1 VDGRR
6 NRRQEELR
14 SYVPASAGNR
24 SPLKRCTATRLQC
37 GVFFCLTIVLVTCA
51 KPRNPSETQADVL
64 TIGFPE
70 GGASGTEL
78 GVGQMTASLSLEG
91 LTQVGADGRAVA
103 RLAESWRWENDGKT
117 LRIHLRSDVVFHD
130 GTRLDERIAAVALQ
144 QAVARPA
151 NRALYSSLSDIAG
164 IKSAAPFSVD
174 IDLTQHSAFLPE
186 DLDLPLGI
194 GDGGIGTGPFRI
206 LSRTPTEI
214 VLGRF
219 DQYYLGTP
227 TIRRLVVRPVG
238 TLRTAWTSLL
248 RGDVDMVTDVPHD
261 VAEFVSND
269 DVEVIPYER
278 RYQFV
283 IAFNSRKR
291 PFSSALVRRALNTA
305 INREDLITRVLRG
318 RGTPAT
324 GPVWPK
330 YWAYD
335 RTVPSYAYDP
345 ALVNSLLDGA
355 GYRLNSTTSRSAPP
369 ARFRFNCILP
379 ANFAILERIGLE
391 VQRQLY
397 NVGVD
402 MQFDVL
408 PVEEYNAR
416 IQSGRFDAVLIDLIS
431 GPTPNRSYIFWRSAK
446 RFKGLNV
453 FGYENAEVEALFDT
467 LRTSTNDAATRSATR
482 GLERAFVD
490 DPPALFLV
498 WNERA
503 RAVRRNFKIPRDVGR
518 DPIQTLWKW
527 APSDALQTAAR

>member
-1 VDGRR
+1 
-6 NRRQEELR
+6 
-14 SYVPASAGNR
+14 
-24 SPLKRCTATRLQC
+24 
-37 GVFFCLTIVLVTCA
+37 
-51 KPRNPSETQADVL
+51 
-64 TIGFPE
+64 
-70 GGASGTEL
+70 
-78 GVGQMTASLSLEG
+78 
-91 LTQVGADGRAVA
+91 
-103 RLAESWRWENDGKT
+103 
-117 LRIHLRSDVVFHD
+117 
-130 GTRLDERIAAVALQ
+130 
-144 QAVARPA
+144 
-151 NRALYSSLSDIAG
+151 
-164 IKSAAPFSVD
+164 
-174 IDLTQHSAFLPE
+174 
-186 DLDLPLGI
+186 
-194 GDGGIGTGPFRI
+194 
-206 LSRTPTEI
+206 
-214 VLGRF
+214 
-219 DQYYLGTP
+219 
-227 TIRRLVVRPVG
+227 
-238 TLRTAWTSLL
+238 
-248 RGDVDMVTDVPHD
+248 MVTDVPHD

-283 IAFNSRKR
+283 IAFNSRKK

-305 INREDLITRVLRG
+305 INREDLISRVLRG

-335 RTVPSYAYDP
+335 RTVSSYAYDP

-355 GYRLNSTTSRSAPP
+355 GYRLNSATSRSAPP
-369 ARFRFNCILP
+369 SRFRFNCILP

-408 PVEEYNAR
+408 PVEEYNSR

-503 RAVRRNFKIPRDVGR
+503 RAVRRNFKIPREVGR
-518 DPIQTLWKW
+518 DPIQTLWNW
-527 APSDALQTAAR
+527 APTDALQTASR